1 MGYLNHRFLAMV
13 SIGYR
18 LWSIWAAVVQGV
30 GLCGRCG
37 LWLPA
42 WGDLVKGCAL
52 STFMGISN
60 CRERPCVAQALRSTV
75 NWLLVRRNAV
85 GAASQN
91 HRELNH
97 GKTGTGLAPRLRT
110 SVNQITGKPEK
121 RDPLWGRSTGWPVW
135 PNHGGFE
142 AISW

>member
-1 MGYLNHRFLAMV
+1 MSAF
-13 SIGYR
+13 
-18 LWSIWAAVVQGV
+18 
-30 GLCGRCG
+30 
-37 LWLPA
+37 
-42 WGDLVKGCAL
+42 
-52 STFMGISN
+52 FMGTSN

-110 SVNQITGKPEK
+110 TVIQITAKPEK
-121 RDPLWGRSTGWPVW
+121 GDPFWGLKPLVGVW

-142 AISW
+142 ALSRQFGADSWYFQFTVVSRLGHPGTAPATGQAHPHSPTQGFENSKD